1 MPAMPTKEID
11 ELIDQLSQEDG
22 LTRACQRAEEWAAGG
37 KVGALLT
44 LATALEERCD
54 AKQLAVFESV
64 TDHVEDQVAL
74 SKGTEAVDAVLALA
88 RGDRTKTVLIPRPR
102 AMRLRAFAS
111 RLGYGQEAE
120 TFLATLDR
128 AGEKPEH
135 QEILACW
142 LHEVVLRGASIAN
155 DPRARRFHERL
166 ASTKHPLGSMPIALL
181 GVENEAPSYMPLYGE
196 KGLGGAIAALERG
209 PMSAKTVPPPADGA
223 VAKAT
228 KLDDAKL
235 VDRLATAVRPWSD
248 ASNGKIEAKL
258 FALEPPVDVGAV
270 GSWLLRM
277 LPLESTAGQARLD
290 VQRTP
295 ADTVFGALFSAASNG
310 GAYSAGLGGAYG
322 RLAAWTSLAA
332 LVGAAEDATVEQ
344 IDEAASRC
352 TFLTFRAPGPWFHDV
367 AWDLGALCLRAD
379 GKSVAVLAAT
389 DKD

>member
-1 MPAMPTKEID
+1 MADQEID
-11 ELIDQLSQEDG
+11 KLIDQLSQEDG
-22 LTRACQRAEEWAAGG
+22 LTRACQRAEEWAAAGN
-37 KVGALLT
+37 VGNLLT
-44 LATALEERCD
+44 FATALEERCD
-54 AKQLAVFESV
+54 AKQVAVFESV

-74 SKGTEAVDAVLALA
+74 AKGKDAVDAVLALA
-88 RGDRTKTVLIPRPR
+88 QGDRTKTVLIQRPR
-102 AMRLRAFAS
+102 ALRLRAFAS
-111 RLGYGQEAE
+111 RLGYGQDPG

-142 LHEVVLRGASIAN
+142 MHEVVLRGTSLAG
-155 DPRARRFHERL
+155 DPRAQRFHERL
-166 ASTKHPLGSMPIALL
+166 ASAKHPLGSMPLELL
-181 GVENEAPSYMPLYGE
+181 EVENEAPSYMPLYGE

-228 KLDDAKL
+228 KIDDGNL

-248 ASNGKIEAKL
+248 ASNGKLEAKV
-258 FALEPPVDVGAV
+258 FSLEPALDAGVL

-277 LPLESTAGQARLD
+277 LPLDSTAGQARLD

-295 ADTVFGALFSAASNG
+295 PDAVFGALFSAAANG

-322 RLAAWTSLAA
+322 RRAAWTTLGA
-332 LVGAAEDATVEQ
+332 LVGTAEGATVAET
-344 IDEAASRC
+344 AAVSSGC
-352 TFLTFRAPGPWFHDV
+352 SFLTFRAPGPWFHDV
-367 AWDLGALCLRAD
+367 AWDLGALCLRD
-379 GKSVAVLAAT
+379 GGTSVAVLAAT